1 MSDNTPASS
10 SPPPAP
16 TSPGESVAAP
26 AEVGQVGGTSL
37 DLQKLRRQCL
47 VIFLVAGFL
56 APVLL
61 SSVFVIGS
69 ALVAFIDARF
79 SDYSGAIYGWF
90 LWLIFCLVSTLKVYW
105 EDKREMGA

>member
-10 SPPPAP
+10 SPSPAP
-16 TSPGESVAAP
+16 TSPSESVAAP
-26 AEVGQVGGTSL
+26 AEVGQVGGTTP
-37 DLQKLRRQCL
+37 DLRKLRRDYL
-47 VIFLVAGFL
+47 VIFLVTGFL

-90 LWLIFCLVSTLKVYW
+90 LWLIFCLVTTLKVYW